1 MTTWTYWDYS
11 KDSMIR
17 WRPTWFEPFSNRFW
31 GCTWMWRCVGCMP
44 PKRTPPRR
52 FASQK
57 WWEEAAQSVGVLWC
71 FFGGGSR
78 VPSSGLQHIS
88 KAHQLS
94 GDIAELLHKKLQKA
108 VAVGC
113 CGSRVF
119 TGRFKRFSSRC
130 QVSDP
135 CWSYLI
141 MVMCHLDFRWKNLE
155 ATCLFPAQ
163 PVIENVQQ
171 QTDITEILPS
181 LN

>member
-1 MTTWTYWDYS
+1 MVRAFFQSILRLHLDVEMRGLHATKENSTS
-11 KDSMIR
+11 EVCISEMVGRSGAIR
-17 WRPTWFEPFSNRFW
+17 WRSLVFFW
-31 GCTWMWRCVGCMP
+31 
-44 PKRTPPRR
+44 
-52 FASQK
+52 
-57 WWEEAAQSVGVLWC
+57 
-71 FFGGGSR
+71 GGSR